1 VNTTTVTRSQ
11 VPPHS
16 TTLTF
21 LHLAHL
27 SIRYDTIPP
36 IPPTET
42 KHAVIPLPSPSMKQ
56 NLTSYSRP
64 PTLPLADL
72 ETKQT
77 TILASPSRPP
87 SLPQTLSQTQ
97 NPSHDTTCRLNPTA
111 PPYNRNIDP
120 TGKQTKKKAAKQCL
134 GSELQFVFDRSR
146 LVDCFMLTLFY
157 AKGILVHY
165 AGHQM
170 RLRLFWESDRKRQ
183 EARHDSDVWG

>member
-42 KHAVIPLPSPSMKQ
+42 QHAVIPLPSPSTKQ
-56 NLTSYSRP
+56 TLTSYSRRP
-64 PTLPLADL
+64 AV
-72 ETKQT
+72 
-77 TILASPSRPP
+77 PP

-111 PPYNRNIDP
+111 PPHNRNIDP
-120 TGKQTKKKAAKQCL
+120 TGKQTKKKGRNNVSGPSRDSSLTGLDWLIALCLLCFTRKGSWYIMRVIKCAAALAPIL
-134 GSELQFVFDRSR
+134 GERSE
-146 LVDCFMLTLFY
+146 T
-157 AKGILVHY
+157 
-165 AGHQM
+165 AGG
-170 RLRLFWESDRKRQ
+170 KT
-183 EARHDSDVWG
+183 